1 MGRSAPRDDMF
12 NFDESLSV
20 SAKRG
25 DGDSGTV
32 MYVIGGV
39 VGLAVVVFIVFGVF
53 HQLKARKRYKKT
65 CTQLKASEK
74 DNLKVEL

>member
-1 MGRSAPRDDMF
+1 MF

-53 HQLKARKRYKKT
+53 HQLKARKRY
-65 CTQLKASEK
+65 
-74 DNLKVEL
+74 